1 MINQL
6 LNPVLTQSTATTE
19 EKVILTLE
27 GTTIHSL
34 NELREHF
41 NRNEILS
48 FYSDGRLLTWL
59 CQHYYETQADRLR
72 ALDPADKNCFRKLCV
87 IFDVNY
93 PDHIEM
99 SAEDR
104 NILKAK
110 EETLQKVLKDTGAD
124 QSLFKKLDII
134 AINQEE
140 LASDQKTVWRGVIS
154 GRIAARFPDRCPEE
168 IRVLD
173 VGTGPGFFAIIL
185 AELGYQVTAVDY
197 TASMLEEARHNA
209 GALAKHIHFQQM
221 NAEKL
226 AFQTASFDVLV
237 TRNVTWNLHD
247 PEKAYAQW
255 MRVLKPGGVLL
266 NFDANWYRYLYDAS
280 AQAAHLEDRANVYAS
295 GVEDDTLGT
304 DVAAMEAIA
313 RRAVLSRR
321 MRPAWDHA
329 LLRALSMCVTSNEDI
344 WKEVW
349 TEDERINN
357 ASTPMFL
364 VQAVKTAA
372 AEEGSR

>member
-1 MINQL
+1 MKQFATYEEENIHYWTNRASGY
-6 LNPVLTQSTATTE
+6 ST
-19 EKVILTLE
+19 V
-27 GTTIHSL
+27 
-34 NELREHF
+34 
-41 NRNEILS
+41 
-48 FYSDGRLLTWL
+48 
-59 CQHYYETQADRLR
+59 
-72 ALDPADKNCFRKLCV
+72 
-87 IFDVNY
+87 
-93 PDHIEM
+93 
-99 SAEDR
+99 
-104 NILKAK
+104 
-110 EETLQKVLKDTGAD
+110 
-124 QSLFKKLDII
+124 
-134 AINQEE
+134 NQEE

-266 NFDANWYRYLYDAS
+266 NFDANWYSYLFDEEKKEEPPKEFINPPVPQQ
-280 AQAAHLEDRANVYAS
+280 AQEEPEQKPQAEAPKKPEVAPVQPEKK
-295 GVEDDTLGT
+295 VEEKPERPEKKPPVRKAIGT
-304 DVAAMEAIA
+304 
-313 RRAVLSRR
+313 
-321 MRPAWDHA
+321 
-329 LLRALSMCVTSNEDI
+329 
-344 WKEVW
+344 
-349 TEDERINN
+349 
-357 ASTPMFL
+357 
-364 VQAVKTAA
+364 QAFCT
-372 AEEGSR
+372 